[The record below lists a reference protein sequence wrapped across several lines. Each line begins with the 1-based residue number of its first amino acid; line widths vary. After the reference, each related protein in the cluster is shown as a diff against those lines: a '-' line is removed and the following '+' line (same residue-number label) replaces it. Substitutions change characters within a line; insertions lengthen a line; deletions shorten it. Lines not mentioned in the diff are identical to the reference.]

1 LYIPIQVFLF
11 FIANLPNSFA
21 RKTKKFHQIR
31 GFVFG
36 FALKPLRID
45 NTNNYKY
52 IFIVSSP
59 RPDKKVEERAHMAR
73 LFPGHAR
80 TAAAGSASGGK
91 ETNRGG
97 GGRPADAPRTTAAA
111 RTAEAVKKS
120 LDFSGGQGGGTAASC
135 DILNKIMAG
144 MSGTILKKE

>member
-1 LYIPIQVFLF
+1 LFL
-11 FIANLPNSFA
+11 SC
-21 RKTKKFHQIR
+21 
-31 GFVFG
+31 
-36 FALKPLRID
+36 
-45 NTNNYKY
+45 
-52 IFIVSSP
+52 

-91 ETNRGG
+91 EANRGGG